1 MSAVNSKFPTEIS
14 NPDARLLSKRP
25 LSGGPNQW
33 IDRFWFPTRLSPIHD
48 LFRQDNSERVPEF
61 ADLEF
66 DHS

>member
-1 MSAVNSKFPTEIS
+1 VQT
-14 NPDARLLSKRP
+14 
-25 LSGGPNQW
+25 
-33 IDRFWFPTRLSPIHD
+33 IDD